1 MLAFSRDSCFDP
13 SHMNRRTIPSLQMSD
28 YGQDS
33 LREQGVV
40 VMPLELSM
48 SQEPQRLIPHFH
60 DFFQLF
66 LIQGPARLMHDFRE
80 YDVTGITLFFLSP
93 GQVHTIYPRAASM
106 RGTVA
111 SFTQAFFDHQ
121 SPPPSMLVE
130 LPFFFAPGAAPWF
143 QVKKKEAGR
152 LLELFADLQ
161 REYDGGRR
169 GVMEVLRALLRILF
183 IEASRL
189 DAAGHPGTEPTR
201 AALLARQFHLA
212 LEHHF
217 REWQALAPYAKQ
229 LGVTVNHLNDIIHQ
243 ETGHS
248 AGELIR
254 HRRLLDAKRLLLHSD
269 LSISEIGYQ
278 TGFQDPSY
286 FSRFFRRY
294 AGDTPAEFREAIR
307 EKYH

>member
-1 MLAFSRDSCFDP
+1 
-13 SHMNRRTIPSLQMSD
+13 MNRRSIPSLQMSD
-28 YGQDS
+28 YGQDG

-40 VMPLELSM
+40 VMPLEISM

-93 GQVHTIYPRAASM
+93 GQVHTIYPRANSM
-106 RGTVA
+106 HGTVA

-130 LPFFFAPGAAPWF
+130 LPFFFAPGAPPWF
-143 QVKKKEAGR
+143 SVEKRKAAR
-152 LLELFADLQ
+152 LIGLFGDLQ
-161 REYDGGRR
+161 REYDGGQR

-189 DAAGHPGTEPTR
+189 EAVGQPVKEATR
-201 AALLARQFHLA
+201 AALLTRQFQLA

-229 LGVTVNHLNDIIHQ
+229 LGITVNHLNDVIRE
-243 ETGHS
+243 ETGHA

-269 LSISEIGYQ
+269 LSVSEIGYQ
-278 TGFQDPSY
+278 IGFQDPSY

-294 AGDTPAEFREAIR
+294 ADETPAEFRQAIR

>member
-1 MLAFSRDSCFDP
+1 
-13 SHMNRRTIPSLQMSD
+13 MNRRTIPSLQMSD
-28 YGQDS
+28 YGQDG

-40 VMPLELSM
+40 VMPLEISM

-80 YDVTGITLFFLSP
+80 YDVSGITLFFLSP
-93 GQVHTIYPRAASM
+93 GQVHTIYPRANSM
-106 RGTVA
+106 HGTVA

-130 LPFFFAPGAAPWF
+130 LPFFFASGGPPWF
-143 QVKKKEAGR
+143 SVEKKKAAR
-152 LLELFADLQ
+152 LIGLFGDLQ
-161 REYDGGRR
+161 REYDGGQR
-169 GVMEVLRALLRILF
+169 GVMEVLRSLLRILF

-189 DAAGHPGTEPTR
+189 EAVGQPVKEATR
-201 AALLARQFHLA
+201 AALLARQFQLA

-217 REWQALAPYAKQ
+217 REWQALTPYAKQ
-229 LGVTVNHLNDIIHQ
+229 LGITVNHLNDVIRE

-269 LSISEIGYQ
+269 LSVSEIGYQ
-278 TGFQDPSY
+278 IGFQDPSY

-294 AGDTPAEFREAIR
+294 AGETPAEFRQAIR

>member
-1 MLAFSRDSCFDP
+1 
-13 SHMNRRTIPSLQMSD
+13 MNRRTIPSLQMSD
-28 YGQDS
+28 YGQDG

-40 VMPLELSM
+40 VMPLEISM

-93 GQVHTIYPRAASM
+93 GQVHTIYPRSNSM

-121 SPPPSMLVE
+121 LPPPSMLVE
-130 LPFFFAPGAAPWF
+130 LPFFFASGAPPWF
-143 QVKKKEAGR
+143 SVEKRKAAR
-152 LLELFADLQ
+152 LMGLFGDLQ
-161 REYDGGRR
+161 REYDGGQR
-169 GVMEVLRALLRILF
+169 GVMEVLRSLLRILL
-183 IEASRL
+183 IEASRIETVGQPVKE
-189 DAAGHPGTEPTR
+189 ATR
-201 AALLARQFHLA
+201 AALLARQFQLA

-229 LGVTVNHLNDIIHQ
+229 LGITVNHLNDVIRE
-243 ETGHS
+243 ETGHA

-269 LSISEIGYQ
+269 LSVSEIGYQ
-278 TGFQDPSY
+278 IGFQDPSY

-294 AGDTPAEFREAIR
+294 AGATPADFREAIR

>member
-1 MLAFSRDSCFDP
+1 
-13 SHMNRRTIPSLQMSD
+13 MNRRTIPSLQMSD
-28 YGQDS
+28 YGQDR
-33 LREQGVV
+33 LRDQGVV

-60 DFFQLF
+60 DFFQIF
-66 LIQGPARLMHDFRE
+66 LIQGPARLMHDFRDH
-80 YDVTGITLFFLSP
+80 DVTGVTLFFLSP
-93 GQVHTIYPRAASM
+93 GQVHTIYPRSPSM
-106 RGTVA
+106 HGTVA

-130 LPFFFAPGAAPWF
+130 LPFFFASAAKPWF
-143 QVKKKEAGR
+143 SVEAKEAAR
-152 LLELFADLQ
+152 IISLFGDLQ
-161 REYDGGRR
+161 REYDGDQR
-169 GVMEVLRALLRILF
+169 GVMEVLRAILRILF
-183 IEASRL
+183 VEASRL
-189 DAAGHPGTEPTR
+189 EAVGHPEQEPSR

-229 LGVTVNHLNDIIHQ
+229 LGVTVNHLNDVIHA

-269 LSISEIGYQ
+269 LSVSEIGYQ
-278 TGFQDPSY
+278 IGFHDPSY

-294 AGDTPAEFREAIR
+294 AGETPAEFREAIR